1 MRKPPILT
9 EEERAAALTK
19 ARNSRAHRAK
29 IKAEVRAGE
38 LSVEQVID
46 RANTD
51 EGAIEAA
58 EEYVYDERNISAGYF
73 DMSSEVILDPV
84 EIERN
89 YRHAD
94 ERNGPK
100 P

>member
-1 MRKPPILT
+1 MKPEIKAKWVKVTLT
-9 EEERAAALTK
+9 EQTTHMVYIDDE
-19 ARNSRAHRAK
+19 
-29 IKAEVRAGE
+29 
-38 LSVEQVID
+38 D

-73 DMSSEVILDPV
+73 DMSSEVISDPV

-94 ERNGPK
+94 ERYGPK